1 MSKGDGLVW
10 TIWSG
15 EAIAENYR
23 ESDRYKRALVEAVSF
38 IKKPR
43 SERLTVGAIARH
55 FRPNEYIYSRI
66 REILNDAKAN
76 GDISEQGAG
85 NLTYVLPFGKEL
97 KRKDLWY
104 GWNRSQRVN

>member
-1 MSKGDGLVW
+1 MKGDGLGW

-15 EAIAENYR
+15 EERAENYR
-23 ESDRYKRALVEAVSF
+23 ESDRYKRALVEVVAF

-104 GWNRSQRVN
+104 GWNRSQRIN